1 MFLREDSSDVKN
13 LKASYTAGPRASVP
27 GLKADTPPTYARC
40 PAHSP
45 AMVPP
50 KYLQRHKLSPELL
63 LRSLLTQLFPSI
75 VEKLG
80 TELVSVWLKGL

>member
-1 MFLREDSSDVKN
+1 MSRTCRPRTPLGLEARSLAF
-13 LKASYTAGPRASVP
+13 KAHT
-27 GLKADTPPTYARC
+27 LPTCARS

-45 AMVPP
+45 ALVPP

-80 TELVSVWLKGL
+80 TEVMRTWLKGLGDADVT